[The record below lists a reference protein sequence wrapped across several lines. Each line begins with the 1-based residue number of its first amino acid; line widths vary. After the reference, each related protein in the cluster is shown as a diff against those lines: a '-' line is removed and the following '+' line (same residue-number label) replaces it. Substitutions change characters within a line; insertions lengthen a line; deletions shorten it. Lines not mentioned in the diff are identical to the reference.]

1 MGVKLLLTNL
11 LGYVLAF
18 EYNMESTV
26 NKEQVNI
33 ILQLGSLFVQ
43 PFPLWP
49 WPAAWRGPRGRS

>member
-1 MGVKLLLTNL
+1 MGVKIILLTNL

-18 EYNMESTV
+18 KKESTV
-26 NKEQVNI
+26 YKEQVND

-49 WPAAWRGPRGRS
+49 WPAAWRGPQGRF

>member
-1 MGVKLLLTNL
+1 MGVKIILLTNL

-18 EYNMESTV
+18 KKESTV
-26 NKEQVNI
+26 NKEQVND

>member
-1 MGVKLLLTNL
+1 
-11 LGYVLAF
+11 
-18 EYNMESTV
+18 MESIV